1 MQKVCIECGVI
12 LVASAESVYRM
23 RCVTGG
29 QCRKIEFQ
37 ADSLIWLLQASARF
51 GKSVGPRISSRAT
64 ESMGPVDSLQLGSG
78 VGDNWIFAAGRRME
92 HPTVSLFSGELVWF
106 DISVRKAFIKMS
118 NNKVF
123 QTSLAYRYGKLLIR
137 MSNYNVFAALLQLN
151 VWESA
156 YVIQMSN
163 NNVF

>member
-12 LVASAESVYRM
+12 LVASADSVYRM

-51 GKSVGPRISSRAT
+51 GKSVGPRISSRAI

-78 VGDNWIFAAGRRME
+78 VGDN
-92 HPTVSLFSGELVWF
+92 
-106 DISVRKAFIKMS
+106 
-118 NNKVF
+118 
-123 QTSLAYRYGKLLIR
+123 
-137 MSNYNVFAALLQLN
+137 
-151 VWESA
+151 
-156 YVIQMSN
+156 
-163 NNVF
+163 